1 MSYYSTLK
9 FPVIMAQKSDDTIL
23 YHRELD
29 SPVGP
34 LRVVTDARSLLE
46 VSFQGRG
53 SITVSSTDTGEEP
66 EVLKQAIRQLEAY
79 FDGKRRDFDLPLGP
93 SGTDF
98 QQRVWKE
105 LLGISYGATISYAV
119 LAKRLGDP
127 KCIRAAASA
136 NGRNPIAII
145 IPCHRVVGS
154 NGDLV
159 GYGGGLPRK
168 KLLLDLE
175 ARQAGGRL
183 TLF

>member
-1 MSYYSTLK
+1 ME
-9 FPVIMAQKSDDTIL
+9 PKSVDIAF
-23 YHRELD
+23 YEREVD

-34 LRVVTDARSLLE
+34 LRVVTDAHTLLE
-46 VSFQGRG
+46 VSFHGREG
-53 SITVSSTDTGEEP
+53 IKVPSPNAGEEP
-66 EVLKQAIRQLEAY
+66 EILKQAVQQLKDY
-79 FDGKRRDFDLPLGP
+79 FDGKRRDFELPLGP

-105 LLGISYGATISYAV
+105 LLTIPYGGTISYAV

-154 NGDLV
+154 NGDLT

-175 ARQAGGRL
+175 ARQAGGKL

>member
-1 MSYYSTLK
+1 
-9 FPVIMAQKSDDTIL
+9 MAPKSVDSIT

-34 LRVVTDARSLLE
+34 LRVVTDAHSLLE
-46 VSFQGRG
+46 VSFQGRAG
-53 SITVSSTDTGEEP
+53 ISVTPNITGEEP
-66 EVLKQAIRQLEAY
+66 DILKQAIHQLEEY
-79 FDGKRRDFDLPLGP
+79 FEGSRRDFDLPLGP
-93 SGTDF
+93 SGTEF

-105 LLGISYGATISYAV
+105 LLGIPYGATISYAV

-136 NGRNPIAII
+136 NGRNPIAVI

-175 ARQAGGRL
+175 GRHAGGKL